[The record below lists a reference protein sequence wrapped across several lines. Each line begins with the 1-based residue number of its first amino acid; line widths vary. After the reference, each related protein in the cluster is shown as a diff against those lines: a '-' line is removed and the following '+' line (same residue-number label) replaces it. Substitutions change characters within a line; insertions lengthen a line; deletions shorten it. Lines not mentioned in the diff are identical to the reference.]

1 VKKLIQISFAAA
13 LAAALCMGGL
23 GHAQTSEVSSQA
35 AGGQSPGVA
44 PASGDARAPS
54 DPESMPPEAAAF
66 VYYFR
71 IQVALSEDSLTNVAA
86 NARALADVLRKDTSG
101 AFPAQFA
108 AQASALARDAVTLSG
123 ARLDFTIIS
132 GQLMNYLRARNP
144 PVGLFG
150 PIHLVHDPETKLYW
164 LQTGELVQN
173 PYLGKTGPRTGTYT
187 R

>member
-1 VKKLIQISFAAA
+1 MLMKKLIQISFATAVFMGR
-13 LAAALCMGGL
+13 LAHG
-23 GHAQTSEVSSQA
+23 QTSEIPGQA

-44 PASGDARAPS
+44 PASGDARAPL
-54 DPESMPPEAAAF
+54 DPESMPPEAAVF

-71 IQVALSEDSLTNVAA
+71 IQVALSQDSLTNVAA

-108 AQASALARDAVTLSG
+108 AQASALARDAVTLPG
-123 ARLDFTIIS
+123 ARLDFTIVS
-132 GQLMNYLRARNP
+132 GQLMNYLGARNP
-144 PVGLFG
+144 PVGLVG

-173 PYLGKTGPRTGTYT
+173 PYLGKTGLRTGAYM